1 MMTQKFQVSSMS
13 GGFWGGVSV
22 FARLVTTSLTC
33 SLMLHKSAIFKA
45 SRKVLIE
52 SSFGICSCW
61 QSRLRYRACQWRRD
75 RFECRLKEYMVPL
88 GGNGGCG
95 TLILFLEAHIL
106 LISHARLVSGVSKQS
121 SEIVHGAHLESL
133 QWQITL
139 WGPSFDNFEQRTV
152 AVNIPLV

>member
-1 MMTQKFQVSSMS
+1 MVF
-13 GGFWGGVSV
+13 GGVFGLCKTCDHIPDLLSNVAQISHLQGEPQGFNRIV
-22 FARLVTTSLTC
+22 FWD
-33 SLMLHKSAIFKA
+33 F
-45 SRKVLIE
+45 
-52 SSFGICSCW
+52 SCW

-75 RFECRLKEYMVPL
+75 RFECRLKEYTVPL

-133 QWQITL
+133 Q
-139 WGPSFDNFEQRTV
+139 
-152 AVNIPLV
+152 